1 MSSSNYQTYAF
12 MKIIVLIFLLLLGAS
27 QVKAQTQSTSFF
39 GQCMIEVATAEE
51 MAQLQTTMRENPY
64 IKVVRLDYNTQR
76 AFILTQNLESLT
88 EENFIS
94 WFSQYADK
102 VKCVQVGQH
111 GVDSIKPFPFEGCEN

>member
-12 MKIIVLIFLLLLGAS
+12 MKIIGLIFLLLLVTS

-111 GVDSIKPFPFEGCEN
+111 GVHSI